1 MCHFSME
8 NKTAK
13 TLAKYSQ
20 EIKSRIGLPNMLVRI
35 QVEASADFGR
45 YSEMFAEYEI
55 MKAEFMNKTKFSGEK
70 PLSDN
75 SCENK
80 WLLTEEGKKWMY
92 LKHYLNGLKQITK
105 SIDSATYVANME
117 AKNQI

>member
-1 MCHFSME
+1 ME
-8 NKTAK
+8 KKAK
-13 TLAKYSQ
+13 TLEKYSVD
-20 EIKSRIGLPNMLVRI
+20 IKSCIGLPSMLVNI

-45 YSEMFAEYEI
+45 YSEMFAGYEI
-55 MKAEFMNKTKFSGEK
+55 KKAKFMNDTKFSQEK
-70 PLSDN
+70 PLSDS

-80 WLLTEEGKKWMY
+80 WLLTEDGSKWMY